1 MTDDGITKAERRTPN
16 AKTMDF
22 TCKALD
28 QRGMKIT
35 ERVEADN
42 EDQAVRRLQSQG
54 CVVLSVAAAGRGG
67 VAAAV
72 PRALKAASRPQMPRL
87 GARRGSSRVKAD
99 QVAML
104 TRELAIMIE
113 TGVPVSEAL
122 KSLEEHAVNPAISR
136 ALAETHAELAQGR
149 TMAQAMAA
157 HP

>member
-1 MTDDGITKAERRTPN
+1 
-16 AKTMDF
+16 MDF

-42 EDQAVRRLQSQG
+42 EDQAIRRLQSQG
-54 CVVLSVAAAGRGG
+54 CVVLSVAASGRSG
-67 VAAAV
+67 VVGAV
-72 PRALKAASRPQMPRL
+72 PRVLKMASLPQMPRL
-87 GARRGSSRVKAD
+87 GARGRSPRVKAD

-122 KSLEEHAVNPAISR
+122 KSLEEHAVNPAIAR
-136 ALAETHAELAQGR
+136 A
-149 TMAQAMAA
+149 
-157 HP
+157 